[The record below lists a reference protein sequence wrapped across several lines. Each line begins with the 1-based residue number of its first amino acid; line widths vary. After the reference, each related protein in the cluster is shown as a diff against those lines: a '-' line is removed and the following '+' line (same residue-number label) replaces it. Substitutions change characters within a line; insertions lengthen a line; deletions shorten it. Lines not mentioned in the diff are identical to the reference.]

1 MHKHCSRGKSA
12 MYHPAAL
19 KPSSAMPPVKIFGMT
34 SRYGAARLFDIS
46 VALTALLFFSPLM
59 ILIAITIYVRDPGP
73 ILFAQRRIG
82 HRGRKFGC
90 FKFRS
95 MVVDA
100 EARLAELL
108 ASDPAAQ
115 AEWNRDHK
123 LRDDPRITLIGSVLR
138 KSSLDELPQ
147 LLNVLRG
154 DMSIVGPRPI
164 VDAEVTRY
172 GRYFA
177 HYCYVRPGITGLW
190 QVSGRNDVSYRRR
203 VAFDVMYSRRRSMI
217 LDIRIIAM
225 TVPSVLLARGSY

>member
-1 MHKHCSRGKSA
+1 LL
-12 MYHPAAL
+12 AL
-19 KPSSAMPPVKIFGMT
+19 AFFG
-34 SRYGAARLFDIS
+34 
-46 VALTALLFFSPLM
+46 PLM
-59 ILIAITIYVRDPGP
+59 LLIAATIYACDPGP

-82 HRGRKFGC
+82 HRGRRFGC

-108 ASDPAAQ
+108 AADPVARE
-115 AEWNRDHK
+115 EWGRDHK
-123 LRDDPRITLIGSVLR
+123 LRNDPRITLIGGILR

-172 GRYFA
+172 GRYFM
-177 HYCYVRPGITGLW
+177 HYCLVRPGITGLW

-203 VAFDVMYSRRRSMI
+203 VAFDVMYSRRQSMI
-217 LDIRIIAM
+217 LDLRIIAM
-225 TVPSVLLARGSY
+225 TVPSVLRARGSY